1 MAGKM
6 EGTDVVKNVTL
17 IESDTSSLEKYLI
30 DVPSFWTKED
40 LLDLKEYLSSVKSG
54 LTPVW
59 IRIHGA
65 EKSTKFSI
73 EDVEDLKAWLKKKG
87 L

>member
-6 EGTDVVKNVTL
+6 EGVDTMKNVVS
-17 IESDTSSLEKYLI
+17 IENEISSVEKYVI

-40 LLDLKEYLSSVKSG
+40 LLDLKEYLTTLRVG
-54 LTPVW
+54 TTPVW
-59 IRIHGA
+59 IRIHGT

-73 EDVEDLKAWLKKKG
+73 EDINELKTWLQKK
-87 L
+87 

>member
-6 EGTDVVKNVTL
+6 EGTDVVKNVTF
-17 IESDTSSLEKYLI
+17 IENDTSLLEKYVI
-30 DVPSFWTKED
+30 DIPSFWTKED
-40 LLDLKEYLSSVKSG
+40 LLDLKEYLSVVKSG

-73 EDVEDLKAWLKKKG
+73 ENLDELKIWLQKK
-87 L
+87 